1 MAASSDGVS
10 GLQFVLVGWSG
21 FKHYKLVKFVKEEDN
36 YAEKN
41 VPKVMKFSWQSL
53 YRKRTEPYDTLQKV
67 WEAFDDLAPGFFIG
81 PIIAFVVSDGALE
94 VKPLPSFLNFLS
106 CSKFFLCVMYSFFEK
121 SVIPPS
127 ERKVEL
133 APNHEIQETWMR
145 SIHWTNEIKKIDD

>member
-1 MAASSDGVS
+1 
-10 GLQFVLVGWSG
+10 
-21 FKHYKLVKFVKEEDN
+21 
-36 YAEKN
+36 
-41 VPKVMKFSWQSL
+41 MKFSWQSL
-53 YRKRTEPYDTLQKV
+53 YRKRTEPYDIAEGACFDCTSCCTSRYDLVHFRLQV
-67 WEAFDDLAPGFFIG
+67 LSSFGACSWEAFDDLAPGFSIG
-81 PIIAFVVSDGALE
+81 PIIAFVVADGALE
-94 VKPLPSFLNFLS
+94 VKPLPSFLDFPS